1 MGNCPTIYEDIDY
14 AIVMVVS
21 IICPDEHVNIIKNNK
36 EILEKELVITELEI
50 QKPIITQQLTIEEE
64 EKLDILIHVFT
75 PTNTKVNEIIPDYI
89 TNTNKK
95 EDNINPD
102 YITNTKLLVT
112 LQVQEPENTI
122 DEEFVFVDNII

>member
-14 AIVMVVS
+14 AIVMIVS
-21 IICPDEHVNIIKNNK
+21 IICPDEHINMIKNNK
-36 EILEKELVITELEI
+36 EILEKELEITELEI

-89 TNTNKK
+89 TNT
-95 EDNINPD
+95 DMILPV
-102 YITNTKLLVT
+102 ILPVT
-112 LQVQEPENTI
+112 TTVIIQVQEPENTI
-122 DEEFVFVDNII
+122 DEEFVFVDNIYNQYT